1 MLKRNHNCGFL
12 ADVTMRFIIALLF
25 VSLVERSVQHSTSP
39 QGLFVIFL
47 QNTFVES
54 EFVRNSFLFVA
65 IKCFRSMS
73 MCFALS
79 AECSRRHQVSLK
91 RVVWG
96 EKHLVFTAV
105 VTKIDT
111 LSEIKKKTQQ
121 HVKTKKIPSLCQT

>member
-1 MLKRNHNCGFL
+1 
-12 ADVTMRFIIALLF
+12 MRFMIALLF
-25 VSLVERSVQHSTSP
+25 LSLVERSVQHNTSP

-96 EKHLVFTAV
+96 EKHLVFTTV
-105 VTKIDT
+105 VTKIDA
-111 LSEIKKKTQQ
+111 LSEIKKTQQ